1 MVNPSQLSKR
11 QLGIMLA
18 VWNTGHEALSKKRQP
33 FKADDVGVICELSNQ
48 DKITAGD
55 EDFCQLIDEGYIE
68 PISDATFIITEKA
81 DAYFDDIV
89 NAFTEAAR
97 WVPMSADVNNN
108 KEA

>member
-11 QLGIMLA
+11 KLGILLA
-18 VWNTGHEALSKKRQP
+18 VWDAGHEALSKRRQP
-33 FKADDVGVICELSNQ
+33 FKADNLGVICELSNQ

-68 PISDATFIITEKA
+68 PISGATFIITEKA

-89 NAFTEAAR
+89 KAFTEAAR
-97 WVPMSADVNNN
+97 RVSMSVDVNNN